1 MNKLKILTDGL
12 NALEQ
17 FFKEQEKFEN
27 ALRQISSGIV
37 LELGNVFIDRYID
50 TLSEALGDEGGWISW
65 FVFDCK
71 FGKKKLT
78 AGRKGKKAK
87 VIDTP
92 KKLLEFMEQT

>member
-37 LELGNVFIDRYID
+37 LELGNVFIDRYIQ
-50 TLSEALGDEGGWISW
+50 TLADVLQDDHDYISW

-78 AGRKGKKAK
+78 AEVNGKSIGI
-87 VIDTP
+87 VNTP
-92 KKLLEFMEQT
+92 SKLLKLIDK